1 LPHLLRTGPALPRLH
16 RDWTHP
22 CHICTTTAPARHI
35 CAGTAAALYELDGCV
50 LLVLTHLHTDLA
62 LLGLRVG
69 ARIVVYNAHRIRSPL
84 GGGGGGGGGLPGG
97 GGSGGLPGGGGGWA
111 VGACGTTSFEIV
123 RFSPWDTPSWPRYGT
138 ACGSYVPA
146 ADRR

>member
-1 LPHLLRTGPALPRLH
+1 M
-16 RDWTHP
+16 
-22 CHICTTTAPARHI
+22 
-35 CAGTAAALYELDGCV
+35 

-84 GGGGGGGGGLPGG
+84 GGGGGGGGG
-97 GGSGGLPGGGGGWA
+97 GGSGGLPGGGGGGWA
-111 VGACGTTSFEIV
+111 VGACGTTSFEIE

-138 ACGSYVPA
+138 ACGSYPLPTA
-146 ADRR
+146 ASTLMYSLGTYPLSTDRR

>member
-1 LPHLLRTGPALPRLH
+1 
-16 RDWTHP
+16 
-22 CHICTTTAPARHI
+22 
-35 CAGTAAALYELDGCV
+35 V

-84 GGGGGGGGGLPGG
+84 GGGGGSGGLPGG
-97 GGSGGLPGGGGGWA
+97 GGSGGLPGGGWA

-138 ACGSYVPA
+138 ACGSCPLPTA
-146 ADRR
+146 ASTFMYASASSAAGRMPSCGSWIMRRRENPKP

>member
-1 LPHLLRTGPALPRLH
+1 M
-16 RDWTHP
+16 
-22 CHICTTTAPARHI
+22 
-35 CAGTAAALYELDGCV
+35 

-84 GGGGGGGGGLPGG
+84 GGGGGGSGGLPGG
-97 GGSGGLPGGGGGWA
+97 GGGGGWA
-111 VGACGTTSFEIV
+111 VGACGTTSFEIE

-138 ACGSYVPA
+138 ACGSYPLPTAASTLMDSLGAPWVPLGAHRVLTAGLRGALA
-146 ADRR
+146 ACLPS